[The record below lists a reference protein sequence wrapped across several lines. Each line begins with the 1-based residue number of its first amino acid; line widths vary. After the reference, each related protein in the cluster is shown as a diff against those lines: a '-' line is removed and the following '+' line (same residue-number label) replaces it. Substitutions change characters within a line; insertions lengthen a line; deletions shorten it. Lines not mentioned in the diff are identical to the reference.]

1 MSIIQNLFNK
11 KVISQ
16 LIVKTDRA
24 IFINFAI
31 MRILYILFYPFISLT
46 ILLFYKRI
54 KSVNKPKAIFNRTVY
69 ASNHAASFMDPLVVA
84 TSNRAVVYFM
94 TRSDVFTTISKP
106 FLWAFHMLPIYRQ
119 QDGVDTKEKNAEVFQ
134 KCTDA
139 LVAKKNLLIYP
150 EGLTD
155 DVFIRRLKPIKKGA
169 VRIGFIAL
177 ESNNWKE
184 KVYVAAIGCNYMY
197 PNAMR
202 SEVLISNSEPICLND
217 YRTDYLE
224 NPHKVI
230 TELTLK
236 VEELMKAQ
244 ITHVEVEVFAVF
256 HEQMMCISGKGMNYQ
271 SYDKSLSLEERWK
284 YSKKLADWLNQFGE
298 ELPSNIS
305 EFKVNLKSYFD
316 KLDSKNILDSDL
328 KTIKDNSYSKTGF
341 FLKALFLLPF
351 AILGFLHFFLLYRFV
366 KNFVEKK
373 FKRDVFWGSTKMILG
388 MFLFGLINLPIVLFI
403 ASLLSLPF
411 WMGLIYFF
419 STSIYWLAFVTLKLY
434 WNEFVRM
441 NKLSE
446 INVDELIQQ
455 RLQLEN
461 QMNEIVPNL

>member
-139 LVAKKNLLIYP
+139 LAAKKNLLIYP

-202 SEVLISNSEPICLND
+202 SEN
-217 YRTDYLE
+217 
-224 NPHKVI
+224 
-230 TELTLK
+230 
-236 VEELMKAQ
+236 
-244 ITHVEVEVFAVF
+244 EVEPLLVIAA
-256 HEQMMCISGKGMNYQ
+256 Y
-271 SYDKSLSLEERWK
+271 
-284 YSKKLADWLNQFGE
+284 
-298 ELPSNIS
+298 
-305 EFKVNLKSYFD
+305 
-316 KLDSKNILDSDL
+316 ILD
-328 KTIKDNSYSKTGF
+328 
-341 FLKALFLLPF
+341 FLCIHPF
-351 AILGFLHFFLLYRFV
+351 
-366 KNFVEKK
+366 
-373 FKRDVFWGSTKMILG
+373 RDGNGRM
-388 MFLFGLINLPIVLFI
+388 
-403 ASLLSLPF
+403 ARLLSLLMLYQAGYEVGRYVSLERVIENSKESYYDTLYHSSLRWHDGQHSLTP
-411 WMGLIYFF
+411 W
-419 STSIYWLAFVTLKLY
+419 THYWLGTITAAY
-434 WNEFVRM
+434 G
-441 NKLSE
+441 
-446 INVDELIQQ
+446 
-455 RLQLEN
+455 
-461 QMNEIVPNL
+461 